1 MADETFAPIQKL
13 SPDDMAVK
21 PNLHMS
27 ETYEDFSWESMYGE
41 LDWLPGG
48 GLNKAHEAIDRHANG
63 KNRDKVAMIWEGK
76 NGEREDYTFG
86 DRSEEHTSEL
96 QSLVN
101 LVCRLLLEKKKRRGG
116 EG

>member
-1 MADETFAPIQKL
+1 MAEETFAPIQKL

-21 PNLHMS
+21 PNLHLS
-27 ETYEDFSWESMYGE
+27 DTYEGFSWESMYEE

-86 DRSEEHTSEL
+86 DMKRLTN
-96 QSLVN
+96 QFAN
-101 LVCRLLLEKKKRRGG
+101 VCHSIGI
-116 EG
+116 

>member
-86 DRSEEHTSEL
+86 DMKRLTNQFANVC
-96 QSLVN
+96 QSLGI
-101 LVCRLLLEKKKRRGG
+101 EKGDLSLIHI
-116 EG
+116 